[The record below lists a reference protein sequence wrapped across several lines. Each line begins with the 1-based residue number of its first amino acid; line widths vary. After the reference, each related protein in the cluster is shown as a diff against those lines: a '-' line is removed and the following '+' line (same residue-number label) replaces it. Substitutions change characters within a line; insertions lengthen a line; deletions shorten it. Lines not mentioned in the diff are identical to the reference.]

1 VSWKYTDK
9 KDERREMK
17 KINQKIQD
25 TNEYPISNIQYQKP
39 TTPTIEQY
47 SNGTT
52 SKQIT
57 NYQLPVTSTSTAL
70 EAMRNARLDFKTK
83 TFSGLGEFVEEIG
96 GLKSDQQN
104 GKYWIY
110 YINGKSAKLG
120 ISTQIVKP
128 GDLIEWKYGNANFT
142 N

>member
-1 VSWKYTDK
+1 
-9 KDERREMK
+9 
-17 KINQKIQD
+17 
-25 TNEYPISNIQYQKP
+25 
-39 TTPTIEQY
+39 
-47 SNGTT
+47 
-52 SKQIT
+52 
-57 NYQLPVTSTSTAL
+57 
-70 EAMRNARLDFKTK
+70 
-83 TFSGLGEFVEEIG
+83 VEEIG